1 MIIIKMIFEWYQN
14 PENLLK
20 IIKIEI
26 IKIKRW
32 FIKRIIELN
41 QSFNMPQARKTTLPV
56 PRKPRK
62 GGIEAVIVD
71 LLYQFF
77 ITEEGEYSTD
87 NS

>member
-1 MIIIKMIFEWYQN
+1 MRKRKESGKKTLKELKEKGKGGK
-14 PENLLK
+14 ENDRRG
-20 IIKIEI
+20 
-26 IKIKRW
+26 KRGRRETN
-32 FIKRIIELN
+32 FKA
-41 QSFNMPQARKTTLPV
+41 Q
-56 PRKPRK
+56 RKPRK